1 MKLHA
6 LLPLVLLPLVA
17 CQSGGSSGSAIDA
30 TGLVFAPADP
40 AIRAPLWDKLSSL
53 EGRWI
58 STTPYGEGEHVFTVT
73 SAGSI
78 VREIMGPG
86 TESEM
91 TNMYSLSGNG
101 VAMTHYCGAGNQPY
115 MRAAGM
121 EEDRMVFKS
130 VSVGDLKDPGE
141 LYMGEMTLVFV
152 DEDHVEQHWTSITDG
167 VHAEMGAFTLE
178 RVK

>member
-1 MKLHA
+1 MCIRDSLKDGPA
-6 LLPLVLLPLVA
+6 LQVVA
-17 CQSGGSSGSAIDA
+17 ADA
-30 TGLVFAPADP
+30 SV
-40 AIRAPLWDKLSSL
+40 RAPLWDAFSSL

-58 STTPYGEGEHVFTVT
+58 SRTPYGEGEHVFEVS
-73 SAGSI
+73 SAGSV
-78 VREIMGPG
+78 VREIMSPG

-121 EEDRMVFKS
+121 EDNRMAFES
-130 VSVGDLKDPGE
+130 VSVGDFKDPSGH
-141 LYMGEMTLVFV
+141 YMGAMTLVFV
-152 DEDHVEQHWTSITDG
+152 DEDHVEQHWMSITGETEEQMG
-167 VHAEMGAFTLE
+167 VFALE